1 MLPLSAEDPRMIGE
15 FRLHAR
21 LGAGGMGRVYLASS
35 PGGRAVA
42 VKVVHQHLARDS
54 AFIGRFRREVAAA
67 LVVNGGYATPVIAAG
82 PDDDPP
88 WLATA
93 YVPGPSLQEA
103 VTATGPLPDDAVL
116 KLAAGLAEALRVIH
130 HCGLVHRDLKP
141 GNVLLAA
148 DGPRVID
155 FGIARALDGTA
166 LTSAESLLG
175 TPSYMSPEQAQS
187 QPAGPASDVFSL
199 GGVLY
204 FAATGTS
211 PFGIGHPAAMLYR
224 IVHTEPDLDPLPPQ
238 LRDLIAA
245 CLAKD
250 ADLRPAPA
258 ELAAALMGAI
268 PPGDS
273 PAAFWPVAVARLI
286 DGYQARLNG
295 GSPAAGPATAP
306 SITPATAVQVP
317 WTERTPRPGQAG
329 AGLAAPG
336 PFGGLGS
343 FGAPGAGPADVQS
356 PAGPPVAPAVAGPPM
371 GRRRALAALAGM
383 ATGGLAVAGW
393 ELAHRG
399 KPSAGQLEATRK
411 PRGRPGQKLWRF
423 ATNGPVEAVTVHGGT
438 VYAGTGHNTV
448 FALDAFTGRQRWRR
462 ATTRQFNDQLAATGN
477 AVFIGDGSDGGAYA
491 LDAAT
496 GRQLWNYATEGVL
509 GLAVAGGMVYLGT
522 AVKSKTTGGVSALA
536 TDGGGL
542 QWTEEFGGVANTNGG
557 LGLAGNA
564 VYATTAG
571 GEVLAYRA
579 SDGTRLWRIG
589 NKNAE
594 FGAAPV
600 VAGGGRVYVSSSNSV
615 PVVYAVQSATGDAIW
630 EHPLGTAQFP
640 AYLTLA
646 DGVLFAAVTR
656 DDRLKGP
663 AAGDLIAL
671 NAATGRQLW
680 KTGVAGAVGLGP
692 TVANGVVYTGSNNGV
707 LDAWQASTGRHLWG
721 YHASDTI
728 GTYVAVAD
736 GAVYFGTSDSHVYAV
751 AAQS

>member
-1 MLPLSAEDPRMIGE
+1 
-15 FRLHAR
+15 
-21 LGAGGMGRVYLASS
+21 
-35 PGGRAVA
+35 
-42 VKVVHQHLARDS
+42 
-54 AFIGRFRREVAAA
+54 
-67 LVVNGGYATPVIAAG
+67 
-82 PDDDPP
+82 
-88 WLATA
+88 
-93 YVPGPSLQEA
+93 
-103 VTATGPLPDDAVL
+103 
-116 KLAAGLAEALRVIH
+116 
-130 HCGLVHRDLKP
+130 
-141 GNVLLAA
+141 
-148 DGPRVID
+148 
-155 FGIARALDGTA
+155 
-166 LTSAESLLG
+166 
-175 TPSYMSPEQAQS
+175 
-187 QPAGPASDVFSL
+187 
-199 GGVLY
+199 
-204 FAATGTS
+204 
-211 PFGIGHPAAMLYR
+211 
-224 IVHTEPDLDPLPPQ
+224 
-238 LRDLIAA
+238 
-245 CLAKD
+245 
-250 ADLRPAPA
+250 
-258 ELAAALMGAI
+258 
-268 PPGDS
+268 
-273 PAAFWPVAVARLI
+273 
-286 DGYQARLNG
+286 
-295 GSPAAGPATAP
+295 
-306 SITPATAVQVP
+306 
-317 WTERTPRPGQAG
+317 
-329 AGLAAPG
+329 
-336 PFGGLGS
+336 
-343 FGAPGAGPADVQS
+343 
-356 PAGPPVAPAVAGPPM
+356 M

-736 GAVYFGTSDSHVYAV
+736 GAVYRPLTARAASTSSANRRTNAGS
-751 AAQS
+751 AANSGWQIFTATARPPGE